1 MKYPIGR
8 DLRRLAPLALLL
20 LLAAAGCAETRLA
33 AHTAKRL
40 GNASASS
47 PAPPSVYKVGQ
58 PYQIEGIWYYP
69 KVDYAYSET
78 GIASWYGPG
87 FHGKATANGEIFDQ
101 NDLTAAH
108 RTLPL
113 PSMVR
118 VTNLDNGR
126 SITVRV
132 NDRGPFEGGRIID
145 LSRRAAQLLDFER
158 QGTAK
163 VLVEIL
169 EEESRQMAALFS
181 APEIAPP
188 SAVTAAPAPA
198 VPTQTV
204 TVESLPPPGGAGSQS
219 AAAVPLEPRAAE
231 PVTAPA
237 ASVGPQPDGVVVQGP
252 VRSTNIFIQ
261 AGAFQQLENA
271 VRLQSAL
278 ARLARAQVA
287 QAQVGQHS
295 FYRVRIGPLASVAE
309 ADRLLATLYASGH
322 SDARVVVE

>member
-1 MKYPIGR
+1 
-8 DLRRLAPLALLL
+8 
-20 LLAAAGCAETRLA
+20 
-33 AHTAKRL
+33 
-40 GNASASS
+40 
-47 PAPPSVYKVGQ
+47 YKVGQ

-69 KVDYAYSET
+69 KIDYAYSET

-87 FHGKATANGEIFDQ
+87 FHGKSTANGERFDQ

-126 SITVRV
+126 SIKVRV
-132 NDRGPFEGGRIID
+132 NDRGPFRGGRIID
-145 LSRRAAQLLDFER
+145 LSRRAAQLLGFER

-169 EEESRQMAALFS
+169 EAESRQMAALFG

-188 SAVTAAPAPA
+188 SSVTAARAPA
-198 VPTQTV
+198 VPTQEV
-204 TVESLPPPGGAGSQS
+204 TVQSLPPPGEIGSQT
-219 AAAVPLEPRAAE
+219 AAALPPVPPPPAE
-231 PVTAPA
+231 PATPSAVDL
-237 ASVGPQPDGVVVQGP
+237 GPQPDGVVVQRP
-252 VRSTNIFIQ
+252 VRSTSIYIQ
-261 AGAFQQLENA
+261 AGAFQQLQNA

-309 ADRLLATLYASGH
+309 ADRLLATLHAGGH
-322 SDARVVVE
+322 SDARVVIE